1 MNVLRTDKDG
11 NIVSQTGQI
20 IQTKQQFLKQK
31 VLGQNNANKKTTQ
44 QSKPLTL
51 EQRIGGNVVSQPK
64 INTTKD
70 KQYTTFKYEPTKY
83 QVTKD
88 SVFVIKFGIDFYDQR
103 LIVINEYQ
111 VDDYPESQS
120 HWVKFRMWTYKQQIN
135 WKDECMRF
143 NNESRSFI
151 IDNNKLNQLK
161 VRRLI
166 KDWSFAEHSDKFKLL
181 HTNGVLSD
189 QSYQIFKGFYPNV
202 INAIIER
209 MNRILQYNG

>member
-1 MNVLRTDKDG
+1 MNVLRTVKDG

-51 EQRIGGNVVSQPK
+51 EQRLGGNVVSQPK
-64 INTTKD
+64 INTTQD
-70 KQYTTFKYEPTKY
+70 KKYTTFKYEPTKY

-103 LIVINEYQ
+103 LIVINDYQ

-120 HWVKFRMWTYKQQIN
+120 HWVKFRMWTYKQQIT

>member
-1 MNVLRTDKDG
+1 
-11 NIVSQTGQI
+11 
-20 IQTKQQFLKQK
+20 
-31 VLGQNNANKKTTQ
+31 
-44 QSKPLTL
+44 
-51 EQRIGGNVVSQPK
+51 
-64 INTTKD
+64 
-70 KQYTTFKYEPTKY
+70 
-83 QVTKD
+83 
-88 SVFVIKFGIDFYDQR
+88 
-103 LIVINEYQ
+103 
-111 VDDYPESQS
+111 
-120 HWVKFRMWTYKQQIN
+120 MWTYKQQIN